1 MAAIEAPLPLVRRC
15 PGPPPQGVV
24 PLTLALAADER
35 TRLRGLRHSRCGQPL
50 LLQLERGDPLQPG
63 EWLRG
68 AGPEDAWVAVAAAA
82 EPLLLVRASTP
93 LALLQAAYHLGN
105 RHVAMEIHAEELRLL
120 RDPVLARMLE
130 LRGLTLKEIEA
141 PFVPESGAYGGHS
154 HGPTQGEASH
164 SHSHHHSPGE
174 SQHHSHGS

>member
-1 MAAIEAPLPLVRRC
+1 MVTVLHRTPMAAIEAPLPLVRRC
-15 PGPPPQGVV
+15 PGPPPQGMAQ
-24 PLTLALAADER
+24 LSLALAADER

-68 AGPEDAWVAVAAAA
+68 AGPGDVWVEVVAAE
-82 EPLLLVRASTP
+82 EPLLFVRASTP

-105 RHVAMEIHAEELRLL
+105 RHVAMEIHGEELRLL
-120 RDPVLARMLE
+120 RDPVLVRMLE
-130 LRGLTLKEIEA
+130 LRGLILKEIEA

-154 HGPTQGEASH
+154 H
-164 SHSHHHSPGE
+164 HHSPGE
-174 SQHHSHGS
+174 SQHRSDGS